1 MGYTVHNFQPNE
13 VLHASE
19 LNEMDAQILNN
30 LVNTATIQTTNVAVK
45 NYVVGEYLTYNGILY
60 EVTAAIASGGTIT
73 PETNCTQT
81 NVGAELTAANAEIAS
96 VRESLSTFGYLRS
109 EAFTEN
115 TTYGLVSGLRQ
126 RFGET
131 VFLSFE
137 VNFTSALTTGTLF
150 TVPSGYKPSVAR
162 GSMLAFYTNTSNVT
176 YSYSRTLQINTSGG
190 VTQGISGSMPSGTKL
205 SGFFIYH
212 TDDAEPS

>member
-96 VRESLSTFGYLRS
+96 VRESLSTSMVGTAY
-109 EAFTEN
+109 N
-115 TTYGLVSGLRQ
+115 GIGIHVVKYGKLLLISFVSG
-126 RFGET
+126 
-131 VFLSFE
+131 
-137 VNFTSALTTGTLF
+137 TTTNAVAAVGTLF
-150 TVPSGYKPSVAR
+150 DFSSYGTSCEQIEMSY
-162 GSMLAFYTNTSNVT
+162 NTS
-176 YSYSRTLQINTSGG
+176 SYGSSTGANIRFLVQNGQSLVQTRDAIGSG
-190 VTQGISGSMPSGTKL
+190 QMIRGTVVVL
-205 SGFFIYH
+205 L
-212 TDDAEPS
+212 A